1 MKVLI
6 SDKVDIGCVAIL
18 ESGGDITV
26 DVRTDLT
33 PEQLLD
39 TIGDYD
45 GLVVRSATK
54 VTKEVVERATRL
66 RAIGRAG
73 AGVDNIDL
81 AAATRGGVV
90 VMNTPGG
97 NSVSTAEHSLAMLMA
112 LARNIP
118 QASASVKEGKWERS
132 AFTGVEVTGKTIGVF
147 GLGQVGREVAKRA
160 AALGM
165 RVLAYDPPFTPEVAQ
180 SYGAQLMTAEEIWPE
195 ADFLTFHVPLT
206 DQTRHRLS
214 RDELAQC
221 KDGVRVINCARG
233 GIVDEAA
240 LLEGLA
246 SGKVAGAA
254 VDVYA
259 EGEPPPQG
267 SALVAHERVICT
279 PHLAASTKE
288 AQVNVALQVAEQV
301 REVLVEGVIRNAVN
315 VPSIAS
321 DVYEKLRPWLE
332 LGECLGRIQGQL
344 SGGDVERITVEFRG
358 EVAATSTSPL
368 TSAVLKGIMECFA
381 AEGSVN
387 FVNAPV
393 LAQERGIGI
402 DELRSSEPE
411 DYTSLISVIFQH
423 GERRRVISGT
433 LFGKRDPR
441 IVRFDDFD
449 LDAVP
454 EGHMLFYR
462 NDDVPGIIGRIGTQL
477 GTHGVNIAQLSL
489 GRDAQGASALSVL
502 NVDSRIS
509 DDLLELILAD
519 EHVTWARR
527 VEL

>member
-1 MKVLI
+1 MRVLI
-6 SDKVDIGCVAIL
+6 SDKVDTGCVGIL
-18 ESGGDITV
+18 EEGGEISV

-33 PEQLLD
+33 PEQLLE

-45 GLVVRSATK
+45 GLIVRSATK
-54 VTKEVVERATRL
+54 VTAQVLERASRL

-73 AGVDNIDL
+73 AGVDNIDSD
-81 AAATRGGVV
+81 AATRAGVV

-97 NSVSTAEHSLAMLMA
+97 NSVSTAEHTISMMMS

-118 QASASVKEGKWERS
+118 QANISVKDGKWDKS
-132 AFTGVEVTGKTIGVF
+132 AFTGVELTGKTIGVF

-160 AALGM
+160 SALGM

-180 SYGAQLMTAEEIWPE
+180 SYGAVLLSAEEIWPE

-206 DQTRHRLS
+206 EQTRHRLS
-214 RDELAQC
+214 TAELTQC

-240 LLEGLA
+240 LLDGLE
-246 SGKVAGAA
+246 SGKVAGVAT
-254 VDVYA
+254 DVF
-259 EGEPPPQG
+259 EEEPPVPG
-267 SALVAHERVICT
+267 SALVAHDRVICT

-288 AQVNVALQVAEQV
+288 AQVNVALQVAKQI
-301 REVLVEGVIRNAVN
+301 REVLVDGVIRNAVN
-315 VPSIAS
+315 VPSIAP
-321 DVYEKLRPWLE
+321 DLYEKLRPWLE
-332 LGECLGRIQGQL
+332 LGECLGRMQGQL

-358 EVAATSTSPL
+358 EVASHTTSPL
-368 TSAVLKGIMECFA
+368 TSAVLKGIMESFGSA
-381 AEGSVN
+381 GSVN

-411 DYTSLISVIFQH
+411 DYTSLISVIFQY
-423 GERRRVISGT
+423 GERRRVVSGT

-441 IVRFDDFD
+441 IVRFDDYV

-454 EGHMLFYR
+454 EGHMLFYL
-462 NDDVPGIIGRIGTQL
+462 NDDVPGIIGRIGTLL
-477 GTHGVNIAQLSL
+477 GTHDVNIAQLSL
-489 GRDAQGASALSVL
+489 GRDAQGASALTVFNL
-502 NVDSRIS
+502 DSRIS
-509 DDLLELILAD
+509 DELLAQILGD
-519 EHVTWARR
+519 DHITWARR
-527 VEL
+527 VTL

>member
-6 SDKVDIGCVAIL
+6 SDKVDTGCVGIL
-18 ESGGDITV
+18 EEGGEISV
-26 DVRTDLT
+26 DVNTDLT
-33 PEQLLD
+33 PVQLLEV
-39 TIGDYD
+39 IGDYD
-45 GLVVRSATK
+45 GLIVRSATK
-54 VTKEVVERATRL
+54 VTRDVLDRATRL

-73 AGVDNIDL
+73 AGVDNIDSQ
-81 AAATRGGVV
+81 AATRRGVV

-97 NSVSTAEHSLAMLMA
+97 NSISTAEHAVSMMMA

-118 QASASVKEGKWERS
+118 QASHSVKGGKWDKS
-132 AFTGVEVTGKTIGVF
+132 AFIGVEMTGKTLGVF
-147 GLGQVGREVAKRA
+147 GIGQVGREVARRA

-180 SYGAQLMTAEEIWPE
+180 SYGAQLVSAEEIWPE
-195 ADFLTFHVPLT
+195 ADFLTFHLPLT

-214 RDELAQC
+214 TAELAQC

-233 GIVDEAA
+233 GIVDEQA

-246 SGKVAGAA
+246 SGKVGGVAI
-254 VDVYA
+254 DVF
-259 EGEPPPQG
+259 EQEPPPAD
-267 SALVAHERVICT
+267 SPLVAHERVICT
-279 PHLAASTKE
+279 PHLAASTTE
-288 AQVNVALQVAEQV
+288 AQVNVALQVAHQV
-301 REVLVEGVIRNAVN
+301 REVLVDGVIRNAVN

-321 DVYEKLRPWLE
+321 DLYEKLRPWFE
-332 LGECLGRIQGQL
+332 LGECLGRVQGQL
-344 SGGDVERITVEFRG
+344 SGGDVERITVEYRG
-358 EVAATSTSPL
+358 EVAGHTTSPL
-368 TSAVLKGIMECFA
+368 TSAVLKGIMESFA

-402 DELRSSEPE
+402 DELRSAEPE

-423 GERRRVISGT
+423 GERRRVVSGS

-441 IVRFDDFD
+441 IVRFDDVD
-449 LDAVP
+449 LDAAP

-462 NDDVPGIIGRIGTQL
+462 NDDVPGIIGRIGTLL
-477 GTHGVNIAQLSL
+477 GSHGVNIAQLSL
-489 GRDAQGASALSVL
+489 GRDAQGASAFTVL

-509 DDLLELILAD
+509 DELLQQILDD

-527 VEL
+527 VAL